1 MTVCISWYTGYR
13 LLILLVLFS
22 LQKVVHSYFNLM
34 LVRFLFCPSCLHIY
48 LTLQHASEADIQA
61 ALAMQGEGLQAGEIQ
76 ILHATPEQ
84 ISQLQHAQHIQIL
97 SGDQVI
103 GVSYTN
109 SNLLLNQNLLLALI
123 VTC

>member
-1 MTVCISWYTGYR
+1 MRKYESVLYFNQKSGR
-13 LLILLVLFS
+13 LL
-22 LQKVVHSYFNLM
+22 
-34 LVRFLFCPSCLHIY
+34 P
-48 LTLQHASEADIQA
+48 QHLPTKQADIQA

-103 GVSYTN
+103 GQIQHSDILGDGIQVATMTTESGEVLHIQQNVSG
-109 SNLLLNQNLLLALI
+109 
-123 VTC
+123 VTGTETDVSQ